1 MPRYF
6 LSTAIKPL
14 CWSMWSFFRHPK
26 LYKKALVKRMSWK
39 NIIFDGKKINNSIF
53 YKNKKVF
60 NIYDIMLIKY

>member
-1 MPRYF
+1 
-6 LSTAIKPL
+6 
-14 CWSMWSFFRHPK
+14 
-26 LYKKALVKRMSWK
+26 MSWK